1 MTSTVRRALLT
12 SLLLLAGT
20 ARTTPAGAQAP
31 PPPMGGPG
39 DVPVNPPTGRGMND
53 FVGTW
58 RLTWQ
63 DPSNPDCPCRGL
75 LFIDID
81 ENADGTSLAGRWKM
95 KDGEA
100 RLNGTM
106 SYQAK
111 VWSGRFTQPDD
122 GLGFPVKGHFRLESR
137 DPNTLTGSYQRE
149 GTAIG
154 FTWAATRE

>member
-1 MTSTVRRALLT
+1 VTTAARRALLT

-20 ARTTPAGAQAP
+20 AGVVPATAQAP

-39 DVPVNPPTGRGMND
+39 DVPVNPPIGRGMND
-53 FVGTW
+53 FVGAW

-63 DPSNPDCPCRGL
+63 DPGNPDCPCRGTL
-75 LFIDID
+75 LIDID

-100 RLNGTM
+100 RLTGTM

-111 VWSGRFTQPDD
+111 VWSGRFTMPDD

-137 DPNTLTGSYQRE
+137 DPSTLTGSYQRE

-154 FTWAATRE
+154 FTWTATRQ

>member
-12 SLLLLAGT
+12 VVLLLAGT
-20 ARTTPAGAQAP
+20 AGTSPVAAQAP

-53 FVGTW
+53 FVGAW

-63 DPSNPDCPCRGL
+63 DPGNPDCPCRGS

-111 VWSGRFTQPDD
+111 VWSGRFIQPDD

-154 FTWAATRE
+154 FTWTATRE